1 MYELLKRHQ
10 LLWTICVSYLALG
23 GIYLVATPLFEASDE
38 LWHMGMVNHLAD
50 HHALPVQDPNLPTD
64 YEQEGSQPPLYYWLS
79 AQLVRALDRSDFHAV
94 TQPNPHVMAGIPLA
108 THNKNL
114 VLHPE
119 RPPRAQREYIGRIHP
134 AWGEF
139 VVRTGDISRHVPKR
153 KTRSAKR
160 KVGSDSDSV
169 GGV

>member
-1 MYELLKRHQ
+1 
-10 LLWTICVSYLALG
+10 
-23 GIYLVATPLFEASDE
+23 LFEASDE
-38 LWHMGMVNHLAD
+38 LWHMGMVNHSPTITLCLYKTPTFLRITSRKEA
-50 HHALPVQDPNLPTD
+50 NLLCTIG
-64 YEQEGSQPPLYYWLS
+64 YLT
-79 AQLVRALDRSDFHAV
+79 QLVRALDRSDFHAV

-114 VLHPE
+114 VIHPE
-119 RPPRAQREYIGRIHP
+119 RPPALKGYIGRIHP